1 MRLLNWRRQAILN
14 AMPGIRPDHIRTPWV
29 EFWRRFRRQ
38 PVAMVA
44 GLFVLLL
51 ILVAII
57 APWIAPFDAEN
68 YFDYDR

>member
-1 MRLLNWRRQAILN
+1 
-14 AMPGIRPDHIRTPWV
+14 MPGIRPDHIRTPWI

-51 ILVAII
+51 IPVAII
-57 APWIAPFDAEN
+57 ALVSPV
-68 YFDYDR
+68 

>member
-1 MRLLNWRRQAILN
+1 MRLLKLASPAILN

-57 APWIAPFDAEN
+57 ALDSPV
-68 YFDYDR
+68 

>member
-14 AMPGIRPDHIRTPWV
+14 AMPGVRPDHIRTPWI

-51 ILVAII
+51 IPVAII
-57 APWIAPFDAEN
+57 ALVSPV
-68 YFDYDR
+68 

>member
-1 MRLLNWRRQAILN
+1 
-14 AMPGIRPDHIRTPWV
+14 MPGIRPDHIRTPWI

-51 ILVAII
+51 ILGG
-57 APWIAPFDAEN
+57 
-68 YFDYDR
+68 DYRPLVSPV

>member
-1 MRLLNWRRQAILN
+1 MRLLKLASPCHFKRYAGDQAG
-14 AMPGIRPDHIRTPWV
+14 PYSHPWI

-57 APWIAPFDAEN
+57 APG
-68 YFDYDR
+68 